1 LQLFLNAHDLLL
13 SGFALLAIQFDRR
26 SARQAPLR
34 AAHDGGHHLQI
45 AQQFSARREWH
56 ALLCLPL
63 RLEK

>member
-1 LQLFLNAHDLLL
+1 LLLNASDLLL
-13 SGFALLAIQFDRR
+13 SGFALGAIQLHRR

-34 AAHDGGHHLQI
+34 AVYDGGDHLQI

-56 ALLCLPL
+56 ALLCLAL